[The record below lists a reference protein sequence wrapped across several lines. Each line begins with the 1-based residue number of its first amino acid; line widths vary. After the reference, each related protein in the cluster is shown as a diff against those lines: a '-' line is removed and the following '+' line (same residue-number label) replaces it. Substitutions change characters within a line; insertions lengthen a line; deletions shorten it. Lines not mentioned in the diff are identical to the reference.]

1 MRRGRLYDD
10 VALSEGFIML
20 KCRAVLLLTV
30 LLCACTIS
38 GSAEQPRSVATLKT
52 ASASDDAIVPFKIH
66 VPDSVLRD
74 LKERLARTRFPDE
87 IEDSGWAY
95 GANLQYMKE
104 LVAYWR
110 DKYDWRKQEAELN
123 KFNQFMTNIDG
134 LHVHFI
140 HQRSPNPNAMPL
152 ISLQGYPSSFSEYAK
167 VIGPLTDPVRHGG
180 KAEDAF
186 HFVTFSLPGI
196 GFTEKPTK
204 SGPRPSDAVIA
215 AKLMARLGYTRYA
228 VQGGDAGAGIGRS
241 LALDETEHVIG
252 LHLNFCMF
260 PPPPGDPKAGVPEA
274 EWKRMVER
282 EERFRID
289 KTPWLTIQQGKPQTI
304 GYALADSPVGQA
316 AWLVDN
322 WRNQCD
328 CDGDPDKAFTKDEIL
343 TNIMIYWVSETDASS
358 VRRYGAGPR
367 MTGTTAVTLGRSVA
381 GADNRRVEVPTACAI
396 FPKDAILSP
405 RRWVEARVNLT
416 RWTEMPRGGH
426 FAPLEQ
432 PALFVDDVRAF
443 FRTYRK

>member
-1 MRRGRLYDD
+1 MLKRLGTVLILVPLVAGSIMHAEAGRLAAQKSTT
-10 VALSEGFIML
+10 VA
-20 KCRAVLLLTV
+20 A
-30 LLCACTIS
+30 
-38 GSAEQPRSVATLKT
+38 P
-52 ASASDDAIVPFKIH
+52 SASTAIVPYKIH

-74 LKERLARTRFPDE
+74 LKRRLAQTRFLDE
-87 IEDSGWAY
+87 IEDSGWEY
-95 GANLQYMKE
+95 GADLRYMKE

-123 KFNQFMTNIDG
+123 KFSQFMTNIDG
-134 LHVHFI
+134 LDVHFI

-152 ISLQGYPSSFSEYAK
+152 ISLQGYPSSISEYMK
-167 VIGPLTDPVRHGG
+167 VIGPLADPVRHGG

-204 SGPRPSDAVIA
+204 AGPRPSDAAIA
-215 AKLMARLGYTRYA
+215 AKLMARLGYSRYA

-241 LALDETEHVIG
+241 LALDDAEHVVG
-252 LHLNFCMF
+252 LHLNFCYF
-260 PPPPGDPKAGVPEA
+260 PPPPGDPKAGVPED

-282 EERFRID
+282 EEHFRIH

-304 GYALADSPVGQA
+304 GFALADSPVGQA

-328 CDGDPDKAFTKDEIL
+328 CDGDPEKAFTKDEIL
-343 TNIMIYWVSETDASS
+343 TNIMIYWVSETSVSS
-358 VRRYGAGPR
+358 IRRYGAGRR
-367 MTGTTAVTLGRSVA
+367 MTGTTGFPLGRAA
-381 GADNRRVEVPTACAI
+381 GPAAPDTRRVEVPTACAI

-405 RRWVEARVNLT
+405 RRWVEAGVNLT
-416 RWTEMPRGGH
+416 RYTVMPKGGH

-432 PALFVDDVRAF
+432 PALFVEDVRAF
-443 FRTYRK
+443 FRGLRGSRP